1 MSFSVYFLSGCV
13 ECYVVLIVYCFQ
25 RGLRLMKVLVT
36 GSSFGIGKM
45 IALKF
50 LAEGFDVIGF
60 DIADSQITNDRY
72 VHYVQDICGELPD
85 LNDIDIIVNNAGI
98 QEGDTI
104 DVNLK
109 GTIRVTEKYI
119 TPNIKSIVFIASSS
133 ASTGSEFP
141 EYAASKGGVVTYMKN
156 VALRIAE
163 YGATAN
169 SISPGGVITDLN
181 EHILNDENLYRQ
193 VLDETLLD
201 KWAEPEEI
209 ADFVYFVSVVNKSM
223 TGEDIVIDNGE
234 KLKSNFIW

>member
-1 MSFSVYFLSGCV
+1 
-13 ECYVVLIVYCFQ
+13 
-25 RGLRLMKVLVT
+25 MKVLVT

-50 LAEGFDVIGF
+50 LEEGFDVIGF

-98 QEGDTI
+98 QEGNTI

-109 GTIRVTEKYI
+109 GTIKVTEKYI

-156 VALRIAE
+156 VALRVSE

-181 EHILNDENLYRQ
+181 AHILNDENLYRQ

-209 ADFVYFVSVVNKSM
+209 AEFVYFVSVVNKSM

>member
-1 MSFSVYFLSGCV
+1 
-13 ECYVVLIVYCFQ
+13 
-25 RGLRLMKVLVT
+25 MKVLVT

-50 LAEGFDVIGF
+50 LKEGFNVIGF
-60 DIADSQITNDRY
+60 DIADSQITHDRY
-72 VHYVQDICGELPD
+72 IHYVQDICGELPD
-85 LNDIDIIVNNAGI
+85 LEDIDIIVNNAGI

-109 GTIRVTEKYI
+109 GTIKVTEKYI

-156 VALRIAE
+156 VALRVAE
-163 YGATAN
+163 YGATSN